1 MEGNEREDDI
11 SSHIHDGRFG
21 RGSFDDVSII
31 STTVTIPVDQ
41 YSGPTP
47 CASSDRLLDPN
58 DTSVNRDGPLDLKLD
73 ATTTLATEDI
83 QMVAVDSST
92 KLRHKLGW
100 LAITL
105 LVTSPIVAL
114 TLIEILV
121 FLWFSDI
128 RNKNWHY
135 LMVNEW
141 ATRAVSISA
150 MIIRFVTDLLAGTGA
165 SMLAA
170 LSLEAFAVQLCD
182 AASVSVMRSGLA
194 TPWRLILPL
203 FSGCQGVGHLPRY
216 LYLPLTVLLTCT
228 TVLLQFSSTLLLSDL
243 RLGAL
248 QGYSSNRTFYY
259 DFSYNVGV
267 FVGSVKGWSLF
278 SSTSAPLIHRS
289 TTWLRNPPF
298 YPTFAEY
305 SEPLPKSSG
314 VDDTGYSFR
323 AFLPFTDAQSRQT
336 IRNFTGPAFVVD
348 SRVSCQKPY
357 MENVNIIINF
367 NNRTLDKSESM
378 IGTLEGTLSNSTHVA
393 DLWAPKQLVS
403 FECQYLIGIAS
414 FAICQ
419 IQGPQYMIWDQDFS
433 FPGLGDRLASV
444 PGESAGSL
452 RSKLTNVTTA
462 DMEPKPFNTLPS
474 WGPTYLIIRSYD
486 EPTLNILKNGNDVVT
501 GTGENTSPQLVP
513 TDTEWLQVSMSLNIT
528 DSVGVAQMFN
538 QTLNVSLCY
547 TSWQTADLIVH
558 MFSSNENVR
567 NEAQIRFQNISLDAV
582 NSISKFQAS
591 YSFAEVRAQMGQ
603 KSQVTTP
610 DQRGILE
617 LSNQSWVPNPSDA
630 YPIQQQPPV
639 QAFSDMS
646 GLGLR
651 NTLPH
656 ELALAHWFDNATTN
670 SSIVIDPDLGYFESS
685 RLAGNWTAVLADS
698 SIGLVFGSNINNATL
713 PDPALSSFFIEA
725 MTTNG
730 SIASTMS
737 SLLTILSGM
746 AYYDQFPAYTKTGNA
761 TLIFFTSVLYPQS
774 YRGFTAVIILIL
786 LQVLIFTI
794 IATLFVWRTQ
804 FTLLG
809 NDWAAV
815 AQISAPETKEILR
828 ANTLAMDKQV
838 KNALENEGKK
848 NIRVGIG
855 MHNDGETFG
864 ITTLK
869 WREKRFHAES
879 S

>member
-1 MEGNEREDDI
+1 MEGDEKEDDM
-11 SSHIHDGRFG
+11 SPHIQHDQR
-21 RGSFDDVSII
+21 RRRSYDDVSII
-31 STTVTIPVDQ
+31 STILTLPADQ
-41 YSGPTP
+41 SSGPTT
-47 CASSDRLLDPN
+47 CASIDPFLGQSDEP
-58 DTSVNRDGPLDLKLD
+58 VNHDGSPGFTYHT
-73 ATTTLATEDI
+73 ATTHMTEST
-83 QMVAVDSST
+83 QLSAVNLSI
-92 KLRHKLGW
+92 KLRYKLGW

-121 FLWFSDI
+121 FIWFSNTG
-128 RNKNWHY
+128 NKNWHY
-135 LMVNEW
+135 LMVNQW

-194 TPWRLILPL
+194 TPWRLIIPL
-203 FSGCQGVGHLPRY
+203 FSGSQGVGSLPRY
-216 LYLPLTVLLTCT
+216 LYLPLTVVLACT
-228 TVLLQFSSTLLLSDL
+228 TILLQFSSTLLLSDL
-243 RLGAL
+243 RLGVL
-248 QGYSSNRTFYY
+248 QGYSSNRTFHY
-259 DFSYNVGV
+259 DFSYNVNV

-278 SSTSAPLIHRS
+278 QSTSAPLIHRG

-305 SEPLPKSSG
+305 SELLPKLG
-314 VDDTGYSFR
+314 EVDDTGYLFR

-348 SRVSCQKPY
+348 SRVSCQKPN
-357 MENVNIIINF
+357 MKNVNIIINF
-367 NNRTLDKSESM
+367 NNKTLDKSESM
-378 IGTLEGTLSNSTHVA
+378 IGTVTGTLSNSTYVH
-393 DLWAPKQLVS
+393 DLWAPKQPIS
-403 FECQYLIGIAS
+403 FECQYLVGIAS

-462 DMEPKPFNTLPS
+462 DMEPKPFGTLPS

-486 EPTLNILKNGNDVVT
+486 EPTLSALKNESDVVT
-501 GTGENTSPQLVP
+501 GAGENASPQLMP
-513 TDTEWLQVSMSLNIT
+513 TDTEWLQMSMSLNVT
-528 DSVGVAQMFN
+528 DSDAVTRMFN
-538 QTLNVSLCY
+538 HALNVSLCY
-547 TSWQTADLIVH
+547 TSWQTANLNVH
-558 MFSSNENVR
+558 MFSSNEDMR
-567 NEAQIRFQNISLDAV
+567 NEAQVRFQNLSLDAV
-582 NSISKFQAS
+582 NSTGFQAP
-591 YSFAEVRAQMGQ
+591 YSFAEVRGQMGLL
-603 KSQVTTP
+603 SQVTTP
-610 DQRGILE
+610 EQRGILE
-617 LSNQSWVPNPSDA
+617 LSNQSWVSIPDDA

-639 QAFSDMS
+639 QAFADMS

-651 NTLPH
+651 NTMPH
-656 ELALAHWFDNATTN
+656 ELALAHWFNNSTTN
-670 SSIVIDPDLGYFESS
+670 SSVVIDPDLSYFESS

-698 SIGLVFGSNINNATL
+698 SLGLVFGSNINNATL

-725 MTTNG
+725 MGTNG

-761 TLIFFTSVLYPQS
+761 TLVFFTNVLYPQS
-774 YRGFTAVIILIL
+774 YRGFAAVVILVLI
-786 LQVLIFTI
+786 QVLIYTI
-794 IATLFVWRTQ
+794 ITTLFVWRTK

-809 NDWAAV
+809 NDWTAV
-815 AQISAPETKEILR
+815 AQVSAPETEEILR
-828 ANTLAMDKQV
+828 ASTLITDKEV
-838 KNALENEGKK
+838 NINLGDKGRKH
-848 NIRVGIG
+848 IRVGIG
-855 MHNDGETFG
+855 MHDDGERLG
-864 ITTLK
+864 ITTLR
-869 WREKRFHAES
+869 WRENGFHAES
-879 S
+879 P